1 MYSTEHD
8 KIIEDLKLY
17 VTVDDA
23 TFGIFQYGG
32 GADESYIKADKQG
45 LRLFALELLMAAQK
59 SNEILYDKEKSII
72 PIDFEKSWVNEDSD
86 TFVQYVMPVV
96 SRSNARQPVGPTNT
110 IKDKL
115 IGAGFIAL
123 MIFLILSMIVGV
135 FSIIKWLL

>member
-1 MYSTEHD
+1 MYAEEHD
-8 KIIEDLKLY
+8 KIIEQLRRY
-17 VTVDDA
+17 IREDDA
-23 TFGIFQYGG
+23 TFGIFKYGG
-32 GADESYIKADKQG
+32 GADESYI
-45 LRLFALELLMAAQK
+45 LH
-59 SNEILYDKEKSII
+59 DKEKSII

-123 MIFLILSMIVGV
+123 MVFLILSMIVGV

>member
-1 MYSTEHD
+1 MNSEEYD
-8 KIIEDLKLY
+8 KLIEQLKLSISE
-17 VTVDDA
+17 DDA
-23 TFGIFQYGG
+23 TFGIFKYGG

-59 SNEILYDKEKSII
+59 SNEILHDREKSII
-72 PIDFEKSWVNEDSD
+72 PIEFEKSWVNEDSD
-86 TFVQYVMPVV
+86 TIIEYVMPVV

-123 MIFLILSMIVGV
+123 MIFLILSMIVGI
-135 FSIIKWLL
+135 FSILKWLL